1 MASELTITPE
11 IQNKVNEL
19 SARLRREVILHLLK
33 IEFADYRQSL
43 PEKEIL
49 VYEIEQIAQLPCAT
63 KSLRGLFQDAREYRM
78 TAGMY
83 PAPVTLADLRYVVR
97 KRSFG
102 MFCNRVKFGWLVS
115 KDDTDLRSLPS
126 FKALVTLYEPFAR
139 AKLPIPCPKV
149 QHEINAKMLIGAVKN
164 ATQM

>member
-1 MASELTITPE
+1 MASDVMLTPE
-11 IQNKVNEL
+11 IQKKVNEL

-49 VYEIEQIAQLPCAT
+49 VYEIEQIASLPCAT
-63 KSLRGLFQDAREYRM
+63 KSLRGLFQDAREYRRVS
-78 TAGMY
+78 GMY

-126 FKALVTLYEPFAR
+126 FKALVTLYEPFSKAR
-139 AKLPIPCPKV
+139 LPIPCPSVHRKS
-149 QHEINAKMLIGAVKN
+149 EPDLLIGAVEK
-164 ATQM
+164 AARM